1 MALGMTA
8 GHLGGMYLA
17 VTVLALLTAGWLC
30 GSPSR
35 RAETGHHIQ
44 DFVVMSILLVLTAFS
59 GPTLAAAPSGHSH
72 GGGSSAAVALAIG
85 LAWTCARL
93 IRVLPERSTD
103 RRLLS
108 QDACSAG
115 MAASMAFMAALAL

>member
-1 MALGMTA
+1 MAVSVGCVLT
-8 GHLGGMYLA
+8 LA
-17 VTVLALLTAGWLC
+17 PALLTAAWLC

-44 DFVVMSILLVLTAFS
+44 DFVVMSLLLVLTAFS
-59 GPTLAAAPSGHSH
+59 GPAPAGASSGHAH
-72 GGGSSAAVALAIG
+72 GGGSLATVALVIG

-93 IRVLPERSTD
+93 IRVLTERGADPRALTQ
-103 RRLLS
+103 

-115 MAASMAFMAALAL
+115 MAASMAFMAMLAL